1 MVSTGFTRLSETC
14 APRLKE
20 EVNDGEDNLVLTR
33 LLEDPGCHFLSFER
47 AKEGDRETR
56 PLRYTQNLGHS
67 SWVPAGT
74 DCSLY
79 LRPLVSQ
86 EESTVPGLDW
96 DIQG

>member
-20 EVNDGEDNLVLTR
+20 QVNDGEANLVLTR
-33 LLEDPGCHFLSFER
+33 LLEDPGCLSFEG

-56 PLRYTQNLGHS
+56 PPRCTQRLGHS

-86 EESTVPGLDW
+86 EESMVPGLDW
-96 DIQG
+96 DI